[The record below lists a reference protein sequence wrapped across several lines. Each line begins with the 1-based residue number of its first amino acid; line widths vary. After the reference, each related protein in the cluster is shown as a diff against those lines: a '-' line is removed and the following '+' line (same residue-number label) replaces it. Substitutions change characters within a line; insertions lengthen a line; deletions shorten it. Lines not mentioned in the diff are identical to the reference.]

1 MQYLWE
7 GVDRTMVEI
16 PDWMKDL
23 LPLYIGM
30 TIFVIAILLFAY
42 FTGCF

>member
-1 MQYLWE
+1 
-7 GVDRTMVEI
+7 MVI
-16 PDWMKDL
+16 PDWLKDL

-30 TIFVIAILLFAY
+30 TIFLIVILLFAY